1 MDASQKLKHMILLKL
16 AEWDGKELPL
26 ITAENIDRLYDED
39 DQKWDAI
46 NELRGGEVE
55 TGLPTPYARYF
66 EVKAVAAKYID
77 GTWVGWNYY
86 YGGGKHSNPEAIE
99 WIDEA
104 YDVAVKEEE
113 KLVLVREF
121 SKIAVAQEGGAA

>member
-1 MDASQKLKHMILLKL
+1 MDASQKLKHLILLKL
-16 AEWDGKELPL
+16 AEWDGRELPP
-26 ITAENIDRLYDED
+26 ITAENIDRLYEEDEE
-39 DQKWDAI
+39 KWDAI
-46 NELRGGEVE
+46 SELRSGEVE

-86 YGGGKHSNPEAIE
+86 YGGGKHSEPEAIE

-121 SKIAVAQEGGAA
+121 SKITAIPEGGAA